1 MNALTF
7 NPPMHY
13 VYNAAL
19 EFKRITTAKLERLER
34 DGIEAFTQSLS
45 RKSHGRKISGSAGG
59 GGRSSGGGSQSF
71 GPRKEGSSS
80 SSSHRKTFKQDR
92 APSIG
97 TRPPLRQLTSP
108 PPPPMTSS
116 FSDDGLEACDTLLR
130 SLLSLRTHCDFVQPF
145 MFVDSDQQFYDDGH
159 VPLSLSR

>member
-1 MNALTF
+1 MLVWMNALTF

-19 EFKRITTAKLERLER
+19 EFKKITSYRLEILQSQ
-34 DGIEAFTQSLS
+34 GIKAFMQSVS
-45 RKSHGRKISGSAGG
+45 RKSHGRKISGGG
-59 GGRSSGGGSQSF
+59 SSRSSGGGSHSF
-71 GPRKEGSSS
+71 GPRKEGS
-80 SSSHRKTFKQDR
+80 RKTFKQDR

-97 TRPPLRQLTSP
+97 TRQPLRQLTSP
-108 PPPPMTSS
+108 PPLPTTSN
-116 FSDDGLEACDTLLR
+116 FSDDGLGACDTLLR

-145 MFVDSDQQFYDDGH
+145 MSIESDPQFYDDGR